1 MKIIIEDKDLKEVQR
16 IAHDYY
22 AIVLTDE
29 QAWFLIEKDTNLASE
44 LLGGSL
50 DTMGRE
56 LLAQNIIDWAMKD
69 VPPPTSKR
77 LGGFWQGEWSWP
89 CNGDSDEFKNEFNL
103 EFRKAATNLNLELIA
118 EVWDLKV

>member
-29 QAWFLIEKDTNLASE
+29 QAKFLIEKDTN
-44 LLGGSL
+44 
-50 DTMGRE
+50 
-56 LLAQNIIDWAMKD
+56 
-69 VPPPTSKR
+69 

-89 CNGDSDEFKNEFNL
+89 CNGDSDEFKNEFDL
-103 EFRKAATNLNLELIA
+103 EFRKAATNIGLELIA
-118 EVWDLKV
+118 EVWDSKV